1 MKKYIL
7 GSFLGLLLLQGCSK
21 FEDLNNNPNQP
32 SVVRSDLFLNNIAY
46 FAFSDGDGT
55 TTFPNA
61 TGSYS
66 TFVGGD
72 MGGCW
77 GQNLS
82 KVQYNDEE
90 KYSPRVGVVQD
101 FWETYYEVVCNDSRK
116 MYELAAAEN
125 NHAVQ
130 GAARVL
136 EAYGFSVLTDCFG
149 DIPFSEAL
157 KSSDGILKPKY
168 DAQEDVYAGIFSL
181 LDEAN
186 TLLADGVGS
195 IPTSSDKIYGG
206 DVAKW
211 RKFANS
217 LKVRCL
223 MRVSG
228 KTSTKFN
235 VAAQLSDIVNNRPI
249 FTSNADQAK
258 FVMGTSQP
266 AANPFYETIVFGNRS
281 EWKVN
286 SVLVDLL
293 SAYNDPRLPVY
304 AQKADDGTYR
314 GKPSGYS
321 NLPSAA
327 YGYKNI
333 SAIGTKFL
341 QPSSPCFFLSYA
353 ELCFLLAEARQRG
366 LITTGTASDYYE
378 AGIASSFEEHNL
390 SSSTAAYLAQPNVV
404 LTGGTELK
412 QIGEQKW
419 LSLFGQ
425 GIETWT
431 EWRRTKIPT
440 LTPAVDGVV
449 SEIPSRYQYP
459 TTEQS
464 LNKASYDAAIARQ
477 GADLLTTKIWWI
489 Q

>member
-7 GSFLGLLLLQGCSK
+7 GSFFGLLLLQGCSK
-21 FEDLNNNPNQP
+21 FETINNNPNQP
-32 SVVRSDLFLNNIAY
+32 SIVRSDLLLNNIAY
-46 FAFSDGDGT
+46 TAFGEDADLANS
-55 TTFPNA
+55 

-77 GQNLS
+77 GQHLS

-90 KYSPRVGVVQD
+90 RYNPRVGVVQD
-101 FWETYYEVVCNDSRK
+101 FWETYYEDVCNDSRK
-116 MYELAAAEN
+116 MYDLAGTEGN
-125 NHAVQ
+125 KAVQ

-136 EAYGFSVLTDCFG
+136 EAYGFSVLTDCYG

-157 KSSDGILKPKY
+157 KSADGILKPAY
-168 DAQEDVYAGIFSL
+168 DSQEDVYAGIFAL

-186 TLLADGVGS
+186 TLLADGTGS
-195 IPTSSDKIYGG
+195 IPASSDKMYGG
-206 DVAKW
+206 SIAKW

-223 MRVSG
+223 MRVSS
-228 KTSTKFN
+228 KASTKFN
-235 VAAQLSDIVNNRPI
+235 VATQLSEIINNRPI
-249 FTSNADQAK
+249 FGSNADEAK
-258 FVMGTSQP
+258 FGMGNAQP

-293 SAYNDPRLPVY
+293 SSYNDPRLPVY

-314 GKPSGYS
+314 GKPSGYL

-341 QPSSPCFFLSYA
+341 QASAPGYFLSYA

-366 LITTGTASDYYE
+366 LITTGAVNDYYQ
-378 AGIASSFEEHNL
+378 AGIAASFAEHSL

-404 LTGGTELK
+404 LGPGTELK
-412 QIGEQKW
+412 QIAEQKW

-425 GIETWT
+425 GIEAWT

-440 LTPAVDGVV
+440 LTPAVDGVID
-449 SEIPSRYQYP
+449 EIPSRYQYP

-464 LNKASYDAAIARQ
+464 LNKGSYDAAIARQ

>member
-21 FEDLNNNPNQP
+21 FDEINDNPNQP
-32 SVVRSDLFLNNIAY
+32 SIVRSDLLLNNIAY
-46 FAFSDGDGT
+46 TAFGEDADLANS
-55 TTFPNA
+55 

-77 GQNLS
+77 GQHLS

-90 KYSPRVGVVQD
+90 RYLPRVGVVQD
-101 FWETYYEVVCNDSRK
+101 FWETYYEDVCNDSRK
-116 MYELAAAEN
+116 MYELAGAEN
-125 NHAVQ
+125 NKAVQ

-136 EAYGFSVLTDCFG
+136 EAYGFSVLTDCYG

-157 KSSDGILKPKY
+157 KSSDGIFKPTY
-168 DAQEDVYAGIFSL
+168 DAQEDVYVGILAL

-186 TLLADGVGS
+186 TLLATGEGS
-195 IPTSSDKIYGG
+195 IPASSDKVYGG
-206 DVAKW
+206 NILKW
-211 RKFANS
+211 QKFANS

-228 KTSTKFN
+228 KASSKIN
-235 VAAQLSDIVNNRPI
+235 VASQLADIVNSRPI
-249 FTSNADQAK
+249 FTSNADEAK
-258 FVMGTSQP
+258 FAMGAAQP
-266 AANPFYETIVFGNRS
+266 AANPFYETVVFGSRA

-286 SVLVDLL
+286 SVLVDMMVNT
-293 SAYNDPRLPVY
+293 NDPRLPIY
-304 AQKADDGTYR
+304 AEKASDGTYR
-314 GKPSGYS
+314 GKPSGFK

-333 SAIGTKFL
+333 SAIGAKFL
-341 QPSSPCFFLSYA
+341 KPDAPGFFMSYA
-353 ELCFLLAEARQRG
+353 ELCFFLAEARFRG
-366 LITTGTASDYYE
+366 LISTGSAEDYYVE
-378 AGIASSFEEHNL
+378 GIRASL
-390 SSSTAAYLAQPNVV
+390 SSHGISSADIATYTAIVAYDPANA
-404 LTGGTELK
+404 LK

-431 EWRRTKIPT
+431 EWRRTKVPA
-440 LTPAVDGVV
+440 LTAAAEAVLT
-449 SEIPSRYQYP
+449 EIPSRYQYP

-464 LNKASYDAAIARQ
+464 LNKANYDAAIARQ
-477 GADLLTTKIWWI
+477 GADLLTTKLWWLP
-489 Q
+489 